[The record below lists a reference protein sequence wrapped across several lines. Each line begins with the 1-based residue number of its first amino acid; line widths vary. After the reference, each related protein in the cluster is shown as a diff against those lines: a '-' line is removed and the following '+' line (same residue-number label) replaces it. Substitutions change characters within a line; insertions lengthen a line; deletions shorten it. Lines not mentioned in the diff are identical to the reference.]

1 MAGNSGC
8 VGTKYFGCIRF
19 TGLFIN
25 INPLLSKHRERG
37 WKEHLKTK
45 IWVKLKKIWRKERRD
60 KIIFLSCFL
69 ASGRNRLMEVN
80 KRMWLI
86 NDRLKHTKCSHLYC
100 HGTLGRLTNAPS
112 SLKIAEE
119 PMQSDGT
126 IFLLQRR
133 RRNVSEV
140 RSFLW
145 NFQPIREEYSQPSPG
160 SLLFRRD

>member
-37 WKEHLKTK
+37 WKEHLTAKQ
-45 IWVKLKKIWRKERRD
+45 KIWRKECRD
-60 KIIFLSCFL
+60 KKSCFL
-69 ASGRNRLMEVN
+69 ASGRSRLMEEN

-86 NDRLKHTKCSHLYC
+86 NDRLKHTKCSHQYC